1 MDKNNDFVSNVKTIP
16 FSQQTV
22 YDKLADLS
30 NMEKIRRRMDDPA
43 FIQKIED
50 KVGPEK
56 LQQLRG
62 HISSVQFTQD
72 SMTAD
77 MQMGH
82 ISVNVMEREAPKCV
96 KYEAQGAPVGLLM
109 WIQLMPVDEMSC
121 KMRLT
126 VRADLNMFI
135 RKMVEGRLSQGVE
148 QLADM
153 LAQIPYGAL

>member
-30 NMEKIRRRMDDPA
+30 NMEKIRSRMDDPA
-43 FIQKIED
+43 FIQKLED

-135 RKMVEGRLSQGVE
+135 RKMVEGRLSKGVE